1 MTSIWLADIQSPG
14 LIEYAETVV
23 QSYVEANV
31 SFVQPRHVDCKR
43 RSRMA
48 SMRAD
53 PRVSFAQLETWPED
67 GRRYELYD
75 GEAIVVPA
83 PNLRHQWIVANA
95 LQILKEHETR
105 SGGTVGSLRS
115 T

>member
-1 MTSIWLADIQSPG
+1 
-14 LIEYAETVV
+14 
-23 QSYVEANV
+23 
-31 SFVQPRHVDCKR
+31 
-43 RSRMA
+43 MA

-105 SGGTVGSLRS
+105 SGGTVVVAPFD
-115 T
+115 